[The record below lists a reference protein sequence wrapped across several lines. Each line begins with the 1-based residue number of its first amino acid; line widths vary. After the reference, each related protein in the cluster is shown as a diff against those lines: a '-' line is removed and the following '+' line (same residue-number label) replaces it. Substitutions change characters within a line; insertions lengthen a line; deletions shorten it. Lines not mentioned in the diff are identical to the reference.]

1 MCETRNWRPRPPSWP
16 THCAAKYNRSA
27 MENAR
32 QLQCKALRRREK
44 SRRRRN
50 NGEQW
55 KKQRAGQ
62 WKQSEIR
69 ARADASPGHIDTPQK
84 QSPAAERRR
93 AHTSKTRIS
102 AIAHP
107 SAERT
112 LKSAPVIPAGLSK
125 KPATLAHT
133 RWPCPEGGLTRGWAP
148 VRR

>member
-1 MCETRNWRPRPPSWP
+1 
-16 THCAAKYNRSA
+16 

-44 SRRRRN
+44 SRGAKN
-50 NGEQW
+50 NEEQW
-55 KKQRAGQ
+55 KKQCEEQ
-62 WKQSEIR
+62 WELSEIP
-69 ARADASPGHIDTPQK
+69 ARADASPGHIDIAQK

-112 LKSAPVIPAGLSK
+112 
-125 KPATLAHT
+125 
-133 RWPCPEGGLTRGWAP
+133 
-148 VRR
+148 